1 MTHQLTIRAWKDE
14 RYRQTLAPED
24 QAALPISP
32 VGTIDLDDADLGD
45 VAGGEM
51 DALTQTTICGTGLG
65 CLTVVVVAI
74 SKNISCG
81 ACDTTLW
88 SGSCYVSSVG
98 CCP

>member
-32 VGTIDLDDADLGD
+32 VGTIELDDTDLGD

-51 DALTQTTICGTGLG
+51 AQVTQTTICGTGLG
-65 CLTVVVVAI
+65 CLTVVVIAI

-88 SGSCYVSSVG
+88 SGSCYASSIG